1 MININNRIIFTSMV
15 NLIILINR
23 VILMIM
29 TIMVIIISRVIMIIL
44 IICIILIILL
54 IMMTHRNQ
62 VNEYLDR
69 LREHT
74 VTKLWEMTEK
84 MNILYPANW
93 TRLVNHQCTMCI
105 LGSTMALWS
114 NGCSHK
120 NTFSWENNS
129 FEAIFIGPE
138 SDHWQCLSLTDSL
151 TH

>member
-1 MININNRIIFTSMV
+1 MI
-15 NLIILINR
+15 
-23 VILMIM
+23 IM

-44 IICIILIILL
+44 IILIILIIMI

-93 TRLVNHQCTMCI
+93 TRLVIYLMRTR
-105 LGSTMALWS
+105 
-114 NGCSHK
+114 
-120 NTFSWENNS
+120 
-129 FEAIFIGPE
+129 
-138 SDHWQCLSLTDSL
+138 
-151 TH
+151 

>member
-1 MININNRIIFTSMV
+1 MPSSQAAHGRSSPTVMNSTTLLGTLPAEVINRIILININNRIIFISMI

-23 VILMIM
+23 IILIIL

-93 TRLVNHQCTMCI
+93 TRLVIYLMRQR
-105 LGSTMALWS
+105 
-114 NGCSHK
+114 
-120 NTFSWENNS
+120 
-129 FEAIFIGPE
+129 
-138 SDHWQCLSLTDSL
+138 
-151 TH
+151 

>member
-15 NLIILINR
+15 NLIILIFL
-23 VILMIM
+23 IIM

-44 IICIILIILL
+44 IIRIIFIILIILIILL

-93 TRLVNHQCTMCI
+93 TRLVIYLMR
-105 LGSTMALWS
+105 
-114 NGCSHK
+114 
-120 NTFSWENNS
+120 ER
-129 FEAIFIGPE
+129 
-138 SDHWQCLSLTDSL
+138 
-151 TH
+151 